1 MVGEEQKFPT
11 LCKMAS
17 EEASVFDREEEV
29 VWYLSVSFLFPSP
42 CSSDLNGL
50 LVCVDY
56 ELSGLNMEWNGLNMD
71 VALTKLAVVT

>member
-1 MVGEEQKFPT
+1 MVGEEQKCPT

-17 EEASVFDREEEV
+17 EEASVFDREEEGV
-29 VWYLSVSFLFPSP
+29 CLSLSFLFPSP

-56 ELSGLNMEWNGLNMD
+56 ELSGLNMESNGLNMD
-71 VALTKLAVVT
+71 VALTKLDVVT

>member
-17 EEASVFDREEEV
+17 EEASVSDREEEG
-29 VWYLSVSFLFPSP
+29 VWCLPVSFLIPSP

-56 ELSGLNMEWNGLNMD
+56 ELSGLNMEWNGLNTD
-71 VALTKLAVVT
+71 VALTKLDFVT

>member
-17 EEASVFDREEEV
+17 EEASVFDREEEG
-29 VWYLSVSFLFPSP
+29 VWYLPVLFPSP

-56 ELSGLNMEWNGLNMD
+56 ELSGLNKEWNGLNTD
-71 VALTKLAVVT
+71 VALTKLDVVT